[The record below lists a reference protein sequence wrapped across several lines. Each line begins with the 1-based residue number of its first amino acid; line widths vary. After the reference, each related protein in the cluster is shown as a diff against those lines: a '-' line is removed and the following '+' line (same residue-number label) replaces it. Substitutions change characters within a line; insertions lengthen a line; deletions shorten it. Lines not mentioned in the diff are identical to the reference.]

1 MEFEGIKIDEE
12 FLKDY
17 SKELEKDA
25 KKAEEGVYKQA
36 GVRFNLAS
44 PKQLGEVLFDK
55 LKLDPSAKKTKT
67 GQYQT
72 GEDVLLKLAAK
83 GHQIVDDILAFR
95 ELTKLKSTYVDSLP
109 ELINKK
115 TGRVHTTYGQA
126 VAVTGRLASNN
137 PNLQNIPIRTER
149 GREIRKAFVPRN
161 EEYTL
166 LSADYSQIELRI
178 IASMSNDE
186 AMKEAFRQGLDIH
199 TATAANIYNVPLD
212 QVGRDM
218 RRNAKSVN
226 FGIVYGI
233 SAFGLSENLGF
244 PSE

>member
-1 MEFEGIKIDEE
+1 MFNEVENPLVKVLVDMEYEGIKVDVD
-12 FLKDY
+12 FLGDY

-25 KKAEEGVYKQA
+25 KKAEESVYKQA

-137 PNLQNIPIRTER
+137 PNL
-149 GREIRKAFVPRN
+149 A
-161 EEYTL
+161 EYTGKNGQGPGDQEGL
-166 LSADYSQIELRI
+166 YSQG
-178 IASMSNDE
+178 
-186 AMKEAFRQGLDIH
+186 Q
-199 TATAANIYNVPLD
+199 
-212 QVGRDM
+212 
-218 RRNAKSVN
+218 
-226 FGIVYGI
+226 
-233 SAFGLSENLGF
+233 
-244 PSE
+244 